1 MNSFIEERS
10 ENGYYIS
17 SWRHNNPLPECF
29 KSISGSEFETLLSLY
44 ITLGEIKQK
53 DNLDTFKRDIESKF
67 FEKAQVFEEEKSLLD
82 KKIKELQGVYDILR
96 KNYSELEQNKQKAI
110 DKEKESNEKNI
121 DKEHKFFL
129 SQIESIKSLGTSK
142 DQQIQELKEEL
153 SIYKNQSLI
162 YQNSSKK
169 GKLGEKIFEE
179 LTEQYTD
186 WNLKNTTGVS
196 HSGDHHTIIR
206 DCKTLFE
213 IKYYKHPVTT
223 EQVTKFK
230 NNMNNF
236 KDKPLGILLSHTS
249 RIVNG
254 PADLIY
260 CEINSNNQLLVY
272 VQNFLTIDP
281 EIIFSVLNNYIDM
294 AKIIYNR
301 YENSLIYNDLQS
313 KIDSIKP
320 ILNDITKD
328 VNYMMN
334 KLTQMK
340 KSWNQKIDTDF
351 NELKNDL
358 SKPFDSIKRVINIL
372 FPEETTNVNMNV
384 SNMVIEDSEGE
395 KKKPTK
401 RKKKSITP
409 VVNLQ

>member
-1 MNSFIEERS
+1 M
-10 ENGYYIS
+10 
-17 SWRHNNPLPECF
+17 
-29 KSISGSEFETLLSLY
+29 
-44 ITLGEIKQK
+44 
-53 DNLDTFKRDIESKF
+53 
-67 FEKAQVFEEEKSLLD
+67 
-82 KKIKELQGVYDILR
+82 
-96 KNYSELEQNKQKAI
+96 
-110 DKEKESNEKNI
+110 
-121 DKEHKFFL
+121 
-129 SQIESIKSLGTSK
+129 
-142 DQQIQELKEEL
+142 DQQ
-153 SIYKNQSLI
+153 
-162 YQNSSKK
+162 
-169 GKLGEKIFEE
+169 
-179 LTEQYTD
+179 
-186 WNLKNTTGVS
+186 
-196 HSGDHHTIIR
+196 
-206 DCKTLFE
+206 
-213 IKYYKHPVTT
+213 
-223 EQVTKFK
+223 
-230 NNMNNF
+230 
-236 KDKPLGILLSHTS
+236 
-249 RIVNG
+249 
-254 PADLIY
+254 
-260 CEINSNNQLLVY
+260 
-272 VQNFLTIDP
+272 
-281 EIIFSVLNNYIDM
+281 IIFSVLNNYIDM

-409 VVNLQ
+409 VVPENE

>member
-1 MNSFIEERS
+1 MNSFIEQRS

-17 SWRHNNPLPECF
+17 SWRHNNPLPEF
-29 KSISGSEFETLLSLY
+29 LKTISSSEFETLLSLY
-44 ITLGEIKQK
+44 ISLGEIKQK
-53 DNLDTFKRDIESKF
+53 DNIDTIKKHIESKF
-67 FEKAQVFEEEKSLLD
+67 FEKAQVFEEEKSLKD
-82 KKIKELQGVYDILR
+82 RKIKELQESYNILHT
-96 KNYSELEQNKQKAI
+96 NFSALQDSQQ
-110 DKEKESNEKNI
+110 KNI

-129 SQIESIKSLGTSK
+129 SQVENIKSLALSK

-162 YQNSSKK
+162 QQNSSKK

-313 KIDSIKP
+313 KINSIKP
-320 ILNDITKD
+320 ILNDLTKD
-328 VNYMMN
+328 VNYMIN

-358 SKPFDSIKRVINIL
+358 SKPFDSIKRLMNIL
-372 FPEETTNVNMNV
+372 FPEETTNVNMNLSKI
-384 SNMVIEDSEGE
+384 SNMLIEDSEGE
-395 KKKPTK
+395 KKKASK

-409 VVNLQ
+409 VVVSNE